1 MEKIRMAVCD
11 DEAEDLA
18 QLLNLI
24 RAYDK
29 QLQVS
34 TFFHAVALLDTTESF
49 DIVFMDIEMSA
60 PNGFEVARKLAMKD
74 PKPLIIFATKSSDYA
89 TRGYGI
95 AYRYLTKPISKE
107 DFHTTIHAAI
117 HEIERKHLTFTIKDA
132 TYVLRQE
139 ELLFAESYGHQI
151 MLHCCKGTYETRGTL
166 RELVEQLPAEYFA
179 MPHKS
184 YLVNLNAIQ
193 SASSTELILTDES
206 KLPISRHRFS
216 DFQRRFYRFLGR

>member
-74 PKPLIIFATKSSDYA
+74 PKP
-89 TRGYGI
+89 
-95 AYRYLTKPISKE
+95 
-107 DFHTTIHAAI
+107 
-117 HEIERKHLTFTIKDA
+117 
-132 TYVLRQE
+132 
-139 ELLFAESYGHQI
+139 
-151 MLHCCKGTYETRGTL
+151 
-166 RELVEQLPAEYFA
+166 
-179 MPHKS
+179 
-184 YLVNLNAIQ
+184 
-193 SASSTELILTDES
+193 
-206 KLPISRHRFS
+206 
-216 DFQRRFYRFLGR
+216 